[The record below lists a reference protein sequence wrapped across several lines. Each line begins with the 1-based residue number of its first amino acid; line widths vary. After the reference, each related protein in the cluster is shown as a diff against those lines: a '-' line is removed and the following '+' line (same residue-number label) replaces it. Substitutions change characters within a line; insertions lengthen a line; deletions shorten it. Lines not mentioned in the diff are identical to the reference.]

1 MSKSRD
7 YTYIDDI
14 IDGIIQSIES
24 DDRYMTYNLG
34 NSEPIKL
41 SNLISIIAEIMG
53 IDPILEYQEI
63 PHGDVLQTYADINRA
78 KDNLKYDPK
87 TGIQDGISKFVKWY
101 ISMKNT
107 YEDIY

>member
-7 YTYIDDI
+7 YTYIDNI

-24 DDRYMTYNLG
+24 DDRYMIYNFG
-34 NSEPIKL
+34 NSKPIKL
-41 SNLISIIAEIMG
+41 SNFISIIVETTG
-53 IDPILEYQEI
+53 INPIFEYQEI
-63 PHGDVLQTYADINRA
+63 PQGDVLMTYADINRA
-78 KDNLKYDPK
+78 KDNLKHY
-87 TGIQDGISKFVKWY
+87 QDGISKFVKWY